1 MDAAQVKVLATE
13 VQTTLGL
20 VDDLVTALQE
30 HPAEWAG
37 ASRVSALV
45 GRLARQPRL
54 LELPA
59 VLLHAHEQI
68 TEILAGIRVTRAAI
82 EAHAVERIRDTQS
95 KLSDVTLTTESA
107 TLELMNGLDRSL
119 ELINSL
125 EARAGETAA
134 ADGFEDLRG
143 HVSTLYNH
151 LQFQDITAQQL
162 QGVTH
167 SLIDLEVRVTAVATL
182 FDRSV
187 GSFPGHALG
196 ESPVPGAS
204 RHLAYNPDATMRRSS
219 ADQALIDRT
228 FEGARHGQPSEH
240 DSDAGRIGV

>member
-1 MDAAQVKVLATE
+1 MDAAHIKVLATE
-13 VQTTLGL
+13 VQTTLDL
-20 VDDLVTALQE
+20 VDELVAALQD
-30 HPAEWAG
+30 HPPEGAG
-37 ASRVSALV
+37 AGRVTELV
-45 GRLARQPRL
+45 GRLSRQPRL

-68 TEILAGIRVTRAAI
+68 TEILAGIRVTRATI
-82 EAHAVERIRDTQS
+82 EAHAVERIRDTQN

-125 EARAGETAA
+125 EARAGAA
-134 ADGFEDLRG
+134 AATDGFEDLRG

-167 SLIDLEVRVTAVATL
+167 SLIDLEVRVTAAATL
-182 FDRSV
+182 FDRGFGTTPAPV
-187 GSFPGHALG
+187 HAELLA
-196 ESPVPGAS
+196 PGAS
-204 RHLAYNPDATMRRSS
+204 RHLAYNPDATMRRGT

-240 DSDAGRIGV
+240 NGDAGRVGV